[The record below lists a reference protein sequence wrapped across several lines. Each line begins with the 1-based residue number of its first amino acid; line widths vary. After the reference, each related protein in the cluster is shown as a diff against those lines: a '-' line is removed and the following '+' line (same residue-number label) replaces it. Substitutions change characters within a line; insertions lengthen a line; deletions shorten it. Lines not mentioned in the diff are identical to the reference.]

1 MFIVA
6 DGGRNGQV
14 QTKTTTTRPFDFVYD
29 DNLI

>member
-6 DGGRNGQV
+6 GGGRDGQV
-14 QTKTTTTRPFDFVYD
+14 QTKTTTLRPFDFVCD